1 MPTFSSHPNQKRLKI
16 LLLGDP
22 GAGKTGLMATLANSD
37 YKVRILDLDNNLGII
52 SAYLKEGK
60 ADNISYCSIS
70 SKDPDSWKKSVAITT
85 KWSLPDEDLGPVED
99 WDSNTVLVIDS
110 ATFWNDVCMSQVLK
124 ENGVA
129 DDKSGFDR
137 SLWDVMR
144 KRFENQIARLT
155 SDRYRCH
162 LILIAHLRLIEN
174 QKTGGILKAFPS
186 FLGQQ
191 LPTIVARYMN
201 NVWLATRD
209 KEGKPA
215 LQTQT
220 TRDMGYL
227 KCSVPHKVAASAP
240 FDLGALFKQV
250 EK

>member
-1 MPTFSSHPNQKRLKI
+1 MPVFSSHPNQKRVKL

-22 GAGKTGLMATLANSD
+22 GSGKTGSLATLANSD
-37 YKVRILDLDNNLGII
+37 YKVRILDLDNNLGILG
-52 SAYLKEGK
+52 AYLKEGK
-60 ADNISYCSIS
+60 ADNISYFSIS
-70 SKDPDSWKKSVAITT
+70 SKDPDSWKKSIAVTT
-85 KWSLPDEDLGPVED
+85 QWKLPDEDLGD
-99 WDSNTVLVIDS
+99 LTTWDSNTVLVIDS

-129 DDKSGFDR
+129 DDKAGFDR

-155 SDRYRCH
+155 SDKYNFH

-201 NVWLATRD
+201 NVWLATRN
-209 KEGKPA
+209 KESKPA
-215 LQTQT
+215 FITQT

-227 KCSVPHKVAASAP
+227 KCSAPHRVTAEAP
-240 FDLGALFKQV
+240 FDLGAIFKQI
-250 EK
+250 EQ

>member
-1 MPTFSSHPNQKRLKI
+1 MPTFSQHPNQKRLKI

-22 GAGKTGLMATLANSD
+22 GAGKTGLMATLANAD

-52 SAYLKEGK
+52 SAYLKAGK
-60 ADNISYCSIS
+60 FDNISYCSIS

-85 KWSLPDEDLGPVED
+85 KWTLPDEDLGSVED
-99 WDSNTVLVIDS
+99 WDSNTVLVVDS

-155 SDRYRCH
+155 SDKYRCH
-162 LILIAHLRLIEN
+162 LIFIAHLRLIEN

-209 KEGKPA
+209 KEGKPV

-227 KCSVPHKVAASAP
+227 KCSVPHRVAASAP

-250 EK
+250 EQ

>member
-1 MPTFSSHPNQKRLKI
+1 MPVFSQHPNQRRVKL

-22 GAGKTGLMATLANSD
+22 GAGKTGLLATLANQD
-37 YKVRILDLDNNLGII
+37 YKVRILDLDNNLGIL

-70 SKDPDSWKKSVAITT
+70 SKDPDSWKKSLAITT
-85 KWSLPDEDLGPVED
+85 KWTLPDEDLGSVD
-99 WDSNTVLVIDS
+99 TWDSNTVLVVDS

-129 DDKSGFDR
+129 DDKAGFDR

-155 SDRYRCH
+155 SEKYNFH

-174 QKTGGILKAFPS
+174 QKTGGILKSFPS

-201 NVWLATRD
+201 NVWLASRTKD
-209 KEGKPA
+209 GKPV

-227 KCSVPHKVAASAP
+227 KCSAPHRVTAEAP
-240 FDLGALFKQV
+240 FDLGAIFKQI
-250 EK
+250 EN